1 VIRIATGPLAARSA
15 APLGPMLA
23 TVLADPAPPVDRHER
38 ALSQVIDGL
47 ASEADGDP
55 GARPSE
61 LASLKESGPT
71 DRAAGADDRGA
82 EPAERT
88 LVASVGFGPVPRDGT
103 AVQNPCG
110 REELAAL
117 LETLP
122 ASVGSEQP
130 AAILVEAEPGL
141 TDLALALSI
150 PRRDPAEDAEL
161 PDNLTAACGLALILG
176 LTYGPQLPDLLAV
189 AQARSSSRR
198 RAFAAARAARR
209 RTAWT

>member
-1 VIRIATGPLAARSA
+1 
-15 APLGPMLA
+15 M
-23 TVLADPAPPVDRHER
+23 
-38 ALSQVIDGL
+38 
-47 ASEADGDP
+47 
-55 GARPSE
+55 
-61 LASLKESGPT
+61 
-71 DRAAGADDRGA
+71 
-82 EPAERT
+82 
-88 LVASVGFGPVPRDGT
+88 VASVGLGPLPRDDT
-103 AVQNPCG
+103 AVENSSG

-161 PDNLTAACGLALILG
+161 PDNITAACGLALILG

-189 AQARSSSRR
+189 AQARSSARR
-198 RAFAAARAARR
+198 GAIPAAMAARR
-209 RTAWT
+209 RAAWI